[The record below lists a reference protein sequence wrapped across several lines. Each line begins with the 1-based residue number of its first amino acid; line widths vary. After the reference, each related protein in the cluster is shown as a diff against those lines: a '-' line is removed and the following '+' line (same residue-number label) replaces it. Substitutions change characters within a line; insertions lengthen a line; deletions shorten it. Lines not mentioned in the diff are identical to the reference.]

1 MLHADRPGKYIF
13 PQLSMVS
20 GTLFSVLA
28 YAQPLRRPGY
38 IAAAVGCLSILPFTS
53 LYMIPTVNNRIL
65 ELDDRAKQG
74 KKAEIEGKKQEV
86 SELIERFRQQNL
98 VRGGMFW
105 VGGAVGLYTLL
116 F

>member
-1 MLHADRPGKYIF
+1 
-13 PQLSMVS
+13 MVS

-28 YAQPLRRPGY
+28 YAHPARRPGY

-65 ELDDRAKQG
+65 ELDDRAKAG
-74 KKAEIEGKKQEV
+74 KTTEIESRRSEV
-86 SELIERFRQQNL
+86 SELVERFRLQNL

-105 VGGAVGLYTLL
+105 IGGAVGLYSLL